1 MGAWAADLPEVKVG
15 GLGLVSPP
23 ATRASEGCVI
33 MTLSERGLR
42 ILGQAL
48 ARGLM
53 SYNSLL
59 CTIWSSVGVVAFG
72 ISGPLLASPAHGIN
86 SSPGPQQLHVL

>member
-1 MGAWAADLPEVKVG
+1 MSTKEKKAVVLVS

-23 ATRASEGCVI
+23 ATRASEPCVI

-59 CTIWSSVGVVAFG
+59 CTIWSSVGVAAFG
-72 ISGPLLASPAHGIN
+72 ISEPQSARPAHGIN
-86 SSPGPQQLHVL
+86 YSPGPSQLHVL